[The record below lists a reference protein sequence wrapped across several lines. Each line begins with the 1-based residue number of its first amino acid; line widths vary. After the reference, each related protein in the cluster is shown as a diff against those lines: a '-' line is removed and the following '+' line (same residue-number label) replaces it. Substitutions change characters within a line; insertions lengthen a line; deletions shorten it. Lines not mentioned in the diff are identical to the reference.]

1 MGCRRDVTTGLA
13 ERVPAALPGLG
24 PVGRRGGRGRV
35 SGPAVGLRARSPGRA
50 LRKGGGSPC
59 GWGAQMCAAEGQ
71 VRGRAEVGGNSGAGN
86 PLGSCR
92 AQARVSSARPS
103 GAPAG
108 WELWGA
114 RPRASRAQAAFRPR
128 AVGWAATAAE
138 PRLWTR
144 KGGARKQ
151 KPGLGYG
158 EGGGGRSP
166 PFLPQPLRPHAPF
179 SS

>member
-35 SGPAVGLRARSPGRA
+35 SGPAVGLRERSPGRA

-158 EGGGGRSP
+158 EGGEAARHLS
-166 PFLPQPLRPHAPF
+166 FLSH
-179 SS
+179 